1 MSTKEDQSAT
11 QAVPHRNRRRLT
23 GQQINEVGLAIA
35 LVLLVVALSM
45 ISPYFATQTNMW
57 SILGNAATVG
67 IVAFAATLV
76 IVAGEIDVSVGPA
89 VALWGVTMAELA
101 GTYGIPLPAAIVITL
116 VLGALVGAGAG
127 WVRAHYGVPSFIV
140 TLGLWLAMRGLAQAI
155 ANSLPVPF
163 PSSDFMAT
171 LGGKIGPVFTAT
183 IIMVVLYVV
192 FAFIAG
198 RTSYGRSVYAIGG
211 NARAAALS
219 GINVTL
225 IRVTLFATTGLM
237 AALLGIVFAGRLSS
251 GNAGAAAGLEFDAI
265 AAVVVGGTSLSGGR
279 GSMLGTLLGVLFI
292 AVIGNG
298 LVLLGI
304 DSNLQGVFR
313 GVLIVG
319 AVMVNNV
326 IMTRRGEARR

>member
-1 MSTKEDQSAT
+1 MEKSR
-11 QAVPHRNRRRLT
+11 AVRRPRLT
-23 GQQINEVGLAIA
+23 GQQINEVGLAVA
-35 LVLLVVALSM
+35 LVAVVAFLSVAN
-45 ISPYFATQTNMW
+45 PYFATEVNFW
-57 SILGNAATVG
+57 AILGNAATVG
-67 IVAFAATLV
+67 ICAWAATLV
-76 IVAGEIDVSVGPA
+76 IVAGEIDISVGPA

-101 GTYGIPLPAAIVITL
+101 GPIGIPLPIAIIATL

-127 WVRAHYGVPSFIV
+127 WIRAQYGVPSFIV

-163 PSSDFMAT
+163 PQSDFLT
-171 LGGKIGPVFTAT
+171 LLGGKIGPVYAAT
-183 IIMVVLYVV
+183 IIMVVSYLV

-198 RTSYGRSVYAIGG
+198 RTTYGRSVFAIGG

-225 IRVTLFATTGLM
+225 IRVVLFATTGLM
-237 AALLGIVFAGRLSS
+237 AALLGILFAGRLSS
-251 GNAGAAAGLEFDAI
+251 GNAGAAAGLEFDVI
-265 AAVVVGGTSLSGGR
+265 AAVVVGGTTLSGGR

-298 LVLLGI
+298 LVLMGV

-313 GVLIVG
+313 GLLIVG
-319 AVMVNNV
+319 AVMINNV
-326 IMTRRGEARR
+326 IMTRRGESRR